1 MNLHINLRSL
11 FGRQR
16 DETAELRDRALI
28 AETQVLLLR
37 DIVEHLPRKPVR
49 EVRRDAG
56 PYRDEAAKRRAELVA
71 YAAKA
76 RAMRGKVS

>member
-1 MNLHINLRSL
+1 MLHILER
-11 FGRQR
+11 FFPKRA
-16 DETAELRDRALI
+16 ETAELRDRALI

-49 EVRRDAG
+49 EVRKDAG

-71 YAAKA
+71 YAAERK
-76 RAMRGKVS
+76 RQS